1 MVLLILYNYAL
12 FFYIAIV
19 PYIAIVGDLAP
30 QVELLSSLKMTPT
43 QHPCIRDLMISI
55 EVFGTLVVEPKTLG
69 WENSRKS
76 FENGFENLGVAST
89 PLKCF
94 LNGFGQMSWLWKK
107 RSWWFYKSCI
117 VHKCSPNQLTR
128 ATTLPWNGTGLSPKF
143 ICFSAV
149 VLYKGL

>member
-30 QVELLSSLKMTPT
+30 QVKLLSSLKMTPLT
-43 QHPCIRDLMISI
+43 PTRHACIRDLMISI
-55 EVFGTLVVEPKTLG
+55 EVFGTLVVEPKTPG

-76 FENGFENLGVAST
+76 FENGFKNLGVAST

-107 RSWWFYKSCI
+107 RNWWFYKSGI

-128 ATTLPWNGTGLSPKF
+128 ATTLP
-143 ICFSAV
+143 
-149 VLYKGL
+149 